1 MKAIHQLISYFQ
13 ARGRITAVQM
23 EKLIA
28 KGYYQQFTKA
38 DIHSFQSDIGKSFL
52 VEATGRTS
60 GSIWGTDVYT
70 SDSCVDVACVHA
82 GVLKNNET
90 AIVKITIVK
99 PLKKFKGSTRNG
111 VTSSD
116 WGSYPAAYKV
126 ESMDE

>member
-1 MKAIHQLISYFQ
+1 
-13 ARGRITAVQM
+13 
-23 EKLIA
+23 
-28 KGYYQQFTKA
+28 
-38 DIHSFQSDIGKSFL
+38 
-52 VEATGRTS
+52 
-60 GSIWGTDVYT
+60 
-70 SDSCVDVACVHA
+70 VHA